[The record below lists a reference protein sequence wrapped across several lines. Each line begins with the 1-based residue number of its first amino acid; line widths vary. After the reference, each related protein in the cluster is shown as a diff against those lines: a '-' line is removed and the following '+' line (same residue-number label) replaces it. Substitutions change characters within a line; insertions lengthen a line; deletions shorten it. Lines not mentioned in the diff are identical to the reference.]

1 MKIIV
6 ANWKMYIGI
15 RESVALA
22 RAALLA
28 LRGRTVIPE
37 VIVCPSFVAL
47 TEVRKTVARSH
58 VALGAQDLF
67 WEDTGAFTGEE
78 SARTLAEAGV
88 TCVIVGHSERR
99 RLFGETDEAVGKK
112 VVAALA
118 HALAPIICVG
128 ETAEEH
134 TAGRTEE
141 VVSRQLSAAL
151 KSVTLRDKDRLYV
164 AYEPVWAIGTGT
176 PATPADAVAVH
187 RVLRQLL
194 KTEGKAYATSILYG
208 GSVDSTN
215 AYGFLREPEI
225 DGLLVGGA
233 SVKLQQFSDIVR
245 AAGEAMEGAAAAG
258 KEN

>member
-1 MKIIV
+1 MKTIV

-22 RAALLA
+22 RGALLA

-37 VIVCPSFVAL
+37 VIVCPSFTAL

-67 WEDTGAFTGEE
+67 WEDAGAFTGEE

-88 TCVIVGHSERR
+88 THVIVGHSERR

-112 VVAALA
+112 AASALA
-118 HALAPIICVG
+118 HNLIPIICVG
-128 ETAEEH
+128 ETAEERA
-134 TAGRTEE
+134 AGRTEE
-141 VVSRQLSAAL
+141 VVTRQLSTAL
-151 KSVTLRDKDRLYV
+151 KGLTLRDKDRLYV

-187 RVLRQLL
+187 TVLRRLL
-194 KTEGKAYATSILYG
+194 KAPILYG
-208 GSVDSTN
+208 GSVDSAN

-245 AAGEAMEGAAAAG
+245 AAGEAMEGAAVG
-258 KEN
+258 SKKSDD